1 MLQPLLYH
9 LHHQRMLHVHV
20 VTSARLFIWANP
32 YVNLSLK
39 HCALVYHHNG
49 ITTPKNGMAM
59 AMAAFV

>member
-49 ITTPKNGMAM
+49 ITTPR
-59 AMAAFV
+59 